1 MNFSELE
8 KISLEAWRKIE
19 EPDKVLVFLGMATC
33 GKSAGADTIRS
44 LIEKA
49 LIAKKVK
56 FSIIPVGCAGLCY
69 LEPLVD
75 VIKPGNPRVCFG
87 SVLPKNIPQIIKYIT
102 SGNMPKGLAIGTVG
116 SKGFGN
122 IPRLSEV
129 PFMKLQVR
137 RILKRCGLINPQDL
151 YHYVALGGYSGLNK
165 ALTLAPEK
173 VIEEVKKS
181 GLRGRGG
188 AGFPTGL
195 KWQMCRQEKAGPK
208 YIVCNADE
216 GDPGAFMNRTLLES
230 DPHSALEGMV
240 IAGYTI
246 GAQEGFVYCRT
257 EYPLVLEM
265 VRNALTQMREFN
277 LLGKDILGSHFSF
290 DIQIKEG
297 AGAFVCGEETALIA
311 SLEGKRGMPRPRP
324 PFPIEKGYRDK
335 PTLINNAETLANVSH
350 ILQNSADWFAQY
362 GTEKSK
368 GTKTFCLTG
377 KIKNTGLV
385 EIPLGMT
392 LKQLIYDIGGGI
404 KDDLR
409 FKALQIGGPSG
420 GCLPA
425 ELLDLPIDYDS
436 LTAAG
441 AIMGSG
447 GMVIID
453 EDNCV
458 VDLAKY
464 FSSFTQKE
472 SCGKCTP
479 CRVGTKQLLNMLERI
494 TQGKADM
501 GTLSQLKDLALTVK
515 QASLCGLGQTA
526 ANPILTT
533 LKYFIEDYHA
543 HIIDKKC
550 PALVCQDL
558 VKAACCDTCP
568 AGIDVPHYV
577 GLINDGMPAEACAVI
592 REKVPFPGVLGRV
605 CYHPCEPKC
614 LRKDLEEPIAIRDLK
629 RFAAEYDDAR
639 WKKHI
644 HKSPP
649 TGKKVAVIGAGPAG
663 LSAAYF
669 LGLKGHKVVVFEAQK
684 KPGGMLL
691 LIPDYRLPKAIL
703 RKEINDIHKI
713 AFTIKT
719 DVTIHNPQEL
729 FADGFDAV
737 CVAAGRQ
744 KNSELKITGADKEG
758 VVNSLDF
765 LRNINSGKKFRIGR
779 KVLVIGGGNVAI
791 DAARTAKRCG
801 AKDVSIIYRRTRKEM
816 PAHNE
821 EVMLALKEK
830 VKISYLLS
838 PHSIGGVGGKLELE
852 CLKMQ
857 LAEVDRSGRRGVIAQ
872 PDSTIRL
879 SADTIIVAIG
889 QEMEND
895 FGIDIKEVCRRSLS
909 TNINGVFAG
918 GDFAQGPSS
927 VIDAI
932 ADGRQ
937 AARSIDKYLGG
948 DGVIDRVLSFARRR
962 SDIPTDNQKKM
973 KRVEVGCGYAATQAV
988 SESRRCLRCDIGKP
1002 DR

>member
-8 KISLEAWRKIE
+8 KISLDAWRRIE

-33 GKSAGADTIRS
+33 GKSAGADTIQS
-44 LIEKA
+44 QIEKA
-49 LIAKKVK
+49 LIAKKIK

-87 SVLPKNIPQIIKYIT
+87 GVLSKNTPQIIKYIT
-102 SGNMPKGLAIGTVG
+102 NGSLPRGLAIGTVG
-116 SKGFGN
+116 SKGLDN
-122 IPRLSEV
+122 IPRLSEL
-129 PFMKLQVR
+129 PYMKLQVR

-151 YHYVALGGYSGLNK
+151 YHYVANGGYAGLNK
-165 ALTLAPEK
+165 ALALAPEK
-173 VIEEVKKS
+173 VIEEVKNS

-188 AGFPTGL
+188 AGFPVGL

-230 DPHSALEGMV
+230 DPHSVLEGMV
-240 IAGYTI
+240 IAGFAI

-257 EYPLVLEM
+257 EYPLALEI
-265 VRNALTQMREFN
+265 VRAALKQMREFN

-290 DIQIKEG
+290 DIQVKEG

-335 PTLINNAETLANVSH
+335 PTTINNAETLANVSH
-350 ILQNSADWFAQY
+350 ILQNSADWFTRY
-362 GTEKSK
+362 GTKESK

-420 GCLPA
+420 GCLPV

-447 GMVIID
+447 GMVIMD

-472 SCGKCTP
+472 SCGKCVP

-501 GTLSQLKDLALTVK
+501 NTLSQLEDLALTVK

-526 ANPILTT
+526 ANPVLTT
-533 LKYFIEDYHA
+533 LKYFIEDYYA
-543 HIIDKKC
+543 HILDKRC

-568 AGIDVPHYV
+568 AEIDVPHYV
-577 GLINDGMPAEACAVI
+577 GLINDGMPEEACAVI

-614 LRKDLEEPIAIRDLK
+614 LRKDFEEPIAIRGLK
-629 RFAAEYDDAR
+629 RFAAERDDGR
-639 WKKHI
+639 WKKRI
-644 HKSPP
+644 RKSPP

-663 LSAAYF
+663 LTAAYF
-669 LGLKGHKVVVFEAQK
+669 LGLKGHKVVIFEAQK
-684 KPGGMLL
+684 KPGGMLS
-691 LIPDYRLPKAIL
+691 LIPDYRLPKSIL
-703 RKEINDIHKI
+703 RKEINDISRI

-719 DVTIHNPQEL
+719 NVAINHLQEL
-729 FADGFDAV
+729 AAGGFDAV
-737 CVAAGRQ
+737 FVACGRQ
-744 KNSELKITGADKEG
+744 KNSELKIPGADIEG
-758 VVNSLDF
+758 VVNPLDF
-765 LRNINSGKKFRIGR
+765 LRKINSGEKFRIGK

-801 AKDVSIIYRRTRKEM
+801 AGEVNIIYRRTRRQM
-816 PAHNE
+816 PAHSE
-821 EVMLALKEK
+821 EVALALKEK

-838 PHSIGGVGGKLELE
+838 PHNIAGVNGKFKLE
-852 CLKMQ
+852 CLKMR
-857 LAEVDRSGRRGVIAQ
+857 LAEADRSGRRNVVAQ
-872 PDSTIRL
+872 PDSKLML

-889 QEMEND
+889 QEIDND
-895 FGIDIKEVCRRSLS
+895 FGIDIKKACRRTLS
-909 TNINGVFAG
+909 TNIKGVFAG
-918 GDFAQGPSS
+918 GDFAQGTSS

-948 DGVIDRVLSFARRR
+948 DGAIDRELSFARRR
-962 SDIPTDNQKKM
+962 TDVPVDNQKRM
-973 KRVEVGCGYAATQAV
+973 KRVEAECGYTAKQAV